1 MGQDEWKKEKKK
13 HMKTDKEK
21 AAREKINNNRF
32 QQNTWA
38 KRNISKN
45 IIFNTKNETEN
56 QQQTE
61 SRWTTFQLLCCVR
74 TQISFFPSLMYQ
86 QFLFYFICI
95 CIGSDLMLILPFL
108 FLFAVSLSVGNSTI
122 VKYYLKQKRTEETK
136 QSKRNQMQ
144 DSTLSN
150 IRLK

>member
-1 MGQDEWKKEKKK
+1 
-13 HMKTDKEK
+13 MKTDKEK

-108 FLFAVSLSVGNSTI
+108 FLFAVLLSVGNSTI

>member
-1 MGQDEWKKEKKK
+1 
-13 HMKTDKEK
+13 MKTDKEK
-21 AAREKINNNRF
+21 AARENKNNNRF